1 MNVRRGDRVALVY
14 QIFLDKYGETV
25 AVVYEQ
31 TERTQNMLF
40 ADGAQYI
47 TFFCAQSGTS
57 IRLTVPENFTSRLLS
72 RPD

>member
-1 MNVRRGDRVALVY
+1 MYVEAIGLRSFIRF
-14 QIFLDKYGETV
+14 FLDKYGETV

-31 TERTQNMLF
+31 TKRTQNMLF
-40 ADGAQYI
+40 ADGAQCI